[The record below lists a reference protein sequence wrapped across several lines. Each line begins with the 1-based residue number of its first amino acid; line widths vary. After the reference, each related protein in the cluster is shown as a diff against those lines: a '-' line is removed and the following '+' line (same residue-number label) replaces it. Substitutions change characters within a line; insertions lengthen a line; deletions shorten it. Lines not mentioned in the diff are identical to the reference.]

1 MLLPCEGDFDRDS
14 DVDRG
19 DLPVFAA
26 DFGRADCP
34 VLEQRVKVV
43 PRERLRLIDIVG
55 GGSNGSASFPTLA
68 PIYYA
73 IA

>member
-43 PRERLRLIDIVG
+43 PRERLRQQ
-55 GGSNGSASFPTLA
+55 TLWA
-68 PIYYA
+68 GAAMAVPLFLH
-73 IA
+73 